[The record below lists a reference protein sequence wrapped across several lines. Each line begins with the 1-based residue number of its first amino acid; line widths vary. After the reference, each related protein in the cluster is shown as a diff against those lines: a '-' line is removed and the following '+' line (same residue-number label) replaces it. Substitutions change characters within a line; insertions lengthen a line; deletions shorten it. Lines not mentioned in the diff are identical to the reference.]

1 MWSQRYASDDP
12 ENFKNVMSLIQI
24 MLTISM
30 STAVVERGFSHINI
44 LNSSIRTQLG
54 NATIDNLLEVK
65 INGPFIEDFSPATAI
80 MHWLENGPRKR
91 HIGGHKT
98 KEKE

>member
-1 MWSQRYASDDP
+1 MWSQRFAS
-12 ENFKNVMSLIQI
+12 EASGKLEKCMSLIHI

-80 MHWLENGPRKR
+80 MHWLENGPGK
-91 HIGGHKT
+91 
-98 KEKE
+98 